1 MLTFRPR
8 NLRSA
13 HLYTVCKLPAIW
25 WNYVLKHAAGRV
37 GLYYVNV
44 IRLRKHKTIHYSKG
58 LETHEILTSR
68 WIIQRYA
75 IQARPLYIRKLPQ
88 RYKDTQTAT
97 GIMCTRQQ
105 IVANRYYG
113 HTQAAFIAAQPT
125 ATLCDGMWFFLLRS
139 WCPSIPNSQWQAI
152 PQETI

>member
-1 MLTFRPR
+1 MLTFRPQHR
-8 NLRSA
+8 RSA

-37 GLYYVNV
+37 GLSHVNV
-44 IRLRKHKTIHYSKG
+44 VRSRKHKTIHYSKV
-58 LETHEILTSR
+58 LEIHEILTSR

-97 GIMCTRQQ
+97 GIMYTRQQ

-113 HTQAAFIAAQPT
+113 HTQVAFSGTTSRYIMR
-125 ATLCDGMWFFLLRS
+125 CHVVFLLRS